1 MHASHAIREHVH
13 VASAGPPTGD
23 IGMLVEPE
31 PEPEPALVKEDGPM
45 LSSDGLVV
53 AGSGSMGTFA
63 VANGVRGG
71 TPNGNSGHG
80 HASAGGGGAADA
92 TGGGGEKRLGKSS
105 GRNSGRREKPKP
117 ATPQVD
123 SGGWLGIRRLLATQ
137 EKAKSDG
144 EGQARGGHKEDAV
157 RPEGKEALDTH
168 SVLQQRLSDLHGMVV
183 DTVRWEK
190 KKDRRAEA
198 RDERKSTF
206 RSASLVRPR
215 CDLFSPAQTGL

>member
-13 VASAGPPTGD
+13 GAGPPTGD
-23 IGMLVEPE
+23 IAMLVEPE
-31 PEPEPALVKEDGPM
+31 PEPEPESALVKEEGPM
-45 LSSDGLVV
+45 LSSDGLIV

-80 HASAGGGGAADA
+80 HASAGGGGAAAA

-144 EGQARGGHKEDAV
+144 EGRDDYGSAYDD
-157 RPEGKEALDTH
+157 DT
-168 SVLQQRLSDLHGMVV
+168 DG
-183 DTVRWEK
+183 
-190 KKDRRAEA
+190 
-198 RDERKSTF
+198 DEQKH
-206 RSASLVRPR
+206 PK
-215 CDLFSPAQTGL
+215 